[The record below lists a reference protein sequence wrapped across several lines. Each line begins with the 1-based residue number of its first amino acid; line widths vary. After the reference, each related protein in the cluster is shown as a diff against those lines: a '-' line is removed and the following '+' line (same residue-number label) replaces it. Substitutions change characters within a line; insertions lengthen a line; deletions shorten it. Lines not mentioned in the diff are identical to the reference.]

1 MKKAYFLIGILILCL
16 AILAQEQTHDVS
28 VINIE
33 VPVRVYKGNTFVDD
47 LTIDDFEVYENGILQ
62 KIEAVYQVKKTYI
75 QRKEEKKKFNPETK
89 RSFYLFF
96 EIAEYTPKL
105 EDAMK
110 YFLQNVLVEEDELIV
125 VTPMK
130 TYRMKSETLSVLPK
144 EVVASQ
150 LSKILRKDAWV
161 GSSDYRNTVNE
172 VSGIVR
178 VLSGSLVTAGESRSS
193 TAGYEG
199 MDLDELLNQYAVLL
213 KKLEKLRRVDQKKL
227 LDFAEYLK
235 DKEGQKYV
243 FLFYQREYIPQI
255 DPNVYE
261 RLISL
266 YQDQPNIQ
274 LATLSLFGYYKRD
287 LSFNVARVKQA
298 YADSSISCNFLFFS
312 KPRKHIFGVRLE
324 EHSEDIFGAFR
335 EIAQATGGIVDSSA
349 NPEFLF
355 QKAGDASE
363 NYYLLYYSPQ
373 NYKKDGKFREIK
385 VKVKNGNL
393 RITHRAGYFAN

>member
-1 MKKAYFLIGILILCL
+1 MKKVYFLVGILVLCL
-16 AILAQEQTHDVS
+16 AILAQEETHDVA

-75 QRKEEKKKFNPETK
+75 QRKEEKKKFHPETK

-96 EIAEYTPKL
+96 EIAEYAPKL
-105 EDAMK
+105 KDAMN
-110 YFLQNVLVEEDELIV
+110 YFLQNVLVEGDDLIV

-130 TYRMKSETLSVLPK
+130 TYRMKSETLRVLPK
-144 EVVASQ
+144 EEIVSQ
-150 LSKILRKDAWV
+150 LSKILRKDAWM
-161 GSSDYRNTVNE
+161 GSSDYRNAVNE
-172 VSGIVR
+172 VTGLVR
-178 VLSGSLVTAGESRSS
+178 VLAGTFVTDGESRSS
-193 TAGYEG
+193 AAEYEG
-199 MDLDELLNQYAVLL
+199 MGLDELINHYAVLL
-213 KKLEKLRRVDQKKL
+213 NKLEKLRRVDQKKL

-243 FLFYQREYIPQI
+243 FLFYQREFIPQI
-255 DPNVYE
+255 DPNIYE
-261 RLISL
+261 KFMSM

-274 LATLSLFGYYKRD
+274 LATLSLFGFYKRD
-287 LSFNVARVKQA
+287 LSFDVARVKQA

-312 KPRKHIFGVRLE
+312 KPRKYIFGVRME

-355 QKAGDASE
+355 QKAADASE
-363 NYYLLYYSPQ
+363 NYYLLYYSPK

-385 VKVKNGNL
+385 VKVKSRNY